1 MTIIE
6 LGTSKTM
13 MYVLKQQ
20 SDHVPLLK
28 VEAVA
33 TVSAIV
39 AVWGGLQ
46 EQQLFAAAERL
57 ILA

>member
-1 MTIIE
+1 
-6 LGTSKTM
+6 M

-39 AVWGGLQ
+39 AVWGLAG
-46 EQQLFAAAERL
+46 AAAVCCSRTPYISLEGVCNL
-57 ILA
+57 LSV